1 MTRPRS
7 EANVETS
14 KTAQNSHEVPNLLVP
29 GLTRW
34 RTEDGTIIR
43 MSKVSKRF
51 GELVVLDELDLE
63 IQPAM
68 VTCILGESGSGKTV
82 LIKHLNGLLVPQ
94 SGSIELFGKDL
105 TALGPVEL
113 DATRKRIGTLFQN
126 YALFDSMTVVENVA
140 FPLVQNKAMSISE
153 AEELAAHGLAE
164 LGLESVLREFP
175 SALSGGMKKR
185 VAVARSI
192 IWNPEMLLLDDPTT
206 GLDPIM
212 TQYVDEL
219 LTRISKDRKLTTVMV
234 SHNLASIFRMAD
246 MVAVLHR
253 GKIVEYGTPDE
264 IKHCNEPSVK
274 ALVGKAA
281 RAKIEAVEENEDTKN
296 DAEVPNVVKMVGV
309 TKSFGDRQILKGV
322 NFTAIKGEITVVIG
336 GSGAGKSV
344 MMKHILGLLRS
355 DGGQVELFGRDV
367 GDMDEKELRHAR
379 QGIGM
384 LFQHSALLDSMSVI
398 ENVAFPLY
406 ERREASKAESL
417 ERAMALLDTLRLSEI
432 AERFPSEISNGQ
444 QKRVSLARALISK
457 PGLMVYDEPT
467 TGQDP
472 ILSDYVEN
480 MILEAQDKFDLTSII
495 ISHDMASTMRIADKV
510 AMIFDGQIILEASP
524 NEFVNTEDPRVKE
537 FVFASAL

>member
-1 MTRPRS
+1 M
-7 EANVETS
+7 ETT
-14 KTAQNSHEVPNLLVP
+14 KPTPNSHEVPNLLVP

-34 RTEDGTIIR
+34 RAEDGTIIR

-51 GELVVLDELDLE
+51 GDLVVLDELDLE

-94 SGSIELFGKDL
+94 SGTIELFGNDL
-105 TALGPVEL
+105 TALGSVDL

-153 AEELAAHGLAE
+153 AEELAAQGLAD
-164 LGLESVLREFP
+164 LGLESVLKEFP

-219 LTRISKDRKLTTVMV
+219 LTRISKERKLTTVMV

-246 MVAVLHR
+246 RVAVLHR

-264 IKHCNEPSVK
+264 IKHSSEPSVK
-274 ALVGKAA
+274 ALVGKAV
-281 RAKIEAVEENEDTKN
+281 RAKIEVSDREIEEDGAV
-296 DAEVPNVVKMVGV
+296 VVKMVGV
-309 TKSFGDRQILKGV
+309 TKSFGERQILKGV
-322 NFTAIKGEITVVIG
+322 NFTARKGEITVVIG

-355 DGGQVELFGRDV
+355 DGGKVELFGRDV
-367 GDMDEKELRHAR
+367 GGMDEKELRNAR

-417 ERAMALLDTLRLSEI
+417 ERAMALLDTLQLSEI

-510 AMIFDGQIILEASP
+510 AMIYEGQIILEAPP

>member
-1 MTRPRS
+1 MTRPCS

-14 KTAQNSHEVPNLLVP
+14 KPIQNSHEVPNLLVP

-34 RTEDGTIIR
+34 RPEDGTIIR

-51 GELVVLDELDLE
+51 GDLVVLDELDLD

-94 SGSIELFGKDL
+94 SGNIELFGNDL

-140 FPLVQNKAMSISE
+140 FPLVQNKAMSIAE

-164 LGLESVLREFP
+164 LGLESVLKEFP

-219 LTRISKDRKLTTVMV
+219 LTRISKERKLTTVMV

-264 IKHCNEPSVK
+264 IKHSNEPSVK

-281 RAKIEAVEENEDTKN
+281 RAKIEVSERDIEEEG
-296 DAEVPNVVKMVGV
+296 AIVVKMVDVKKG
-309 TKSFGDRQILKGV
+309 FGDRQILKGV
-322 NFTAIKGEITVVIG
+322 NFTARKGEITVIIG

-344 MMKHILGLLRS
+344 MMKHILGLLRA
-355 DGGQVELFGRDV
+355 DEGQVELFGRDV
-367 GDMDEKELRHAR
+367 GGMDEKELRNAR

-406 ERREASKAESL
+406 ERREASKAEAL
-417 ERAMALLDTLRLSEI
+417 ERAMALLNTLRLSEI

-510 AMIFDGQIILEASP
+510 AMIYEGQIILEAPP